1 MSSSKPSIVLVHGG
15 FADGTG
21 WQHVIR
27 LLHQDGYTVTA
38 VQNPLTSLADDI
50 ATTRRTIETQQGP
63 VVVVGHSYGGAVIT
77 GAAAGSP
84 LVKALVYVAAFA
96 PDGGEKL
103 GALAVRFGE
112 ALLGAALSRDAA
124 GLVWVERAMFRE
136 VLAQDVP
143 AEEARLLAAVQ
154 RPIAAAI
161 VEQSIDQPA
170 WKTIPSWYLVTLD
183 DHAIKPELQ
192 RFMAQRIGATTAEI
206 QASHMPFISRPKEVA
221 QFIEEAANH
230 C

>member
-84 LVKALVYVAAFA
+84 LVKAMVYVAAFA
-96 PDGGEKL
+96 
-103 GALAVRFGE
+103 RT
-112 ALLGAALSRDAA
+112 AARNS
-124 GLVWVERAMFRE
+124 
-136 VLAQDVP
+136 
-143 AEEARLLAAVQ
+143 ARWL
-154 RPIAAAI
+154 
-161 VEQSIDQPA
+161 
-170 WKTIPSWYLVTLD
+170 
-183 DHAIKPELQ
+183 
-192 RFMAQRIGATTAEI
+192 
-206 QASHMPFISRPKEVA
+206 
-221 QFIEEAANH
+221 
-230 C
+230 